1 MISQP
6 AIEVARLG
14 GDQPSALVI
23 IAHGGRADSVAPAGG
38 FTMTYAWQRWVTPW
52 VIAAARGSS
61 VDQPRSARSS
71 LALRTPRSEERY
83 RAGRTRV
90 WRLRYRVRGW
100 NGAAADAAQDLRWAV
115 RMAAAELPGV
125 PVILV
130 GHSMGG
136 RAAIYAAGEPNV
148 AAVCLLAPWIEDGDP
163 VGDLI
168 GKPVLIVHGS
178 ADRTTDPRR
187 SRTLATEVGAQ
198 FATVDGVGHTMVGG
212 RARWRALIIEFL
224 AKQVATLGA

>member
-6 AIEVARLG
+6 AIEVARRG
-14 GDQPSALVI
+14 GDQPAALVI

-52 VIAAARGSS
+52 VVAAARGS
-61 VDQPRSARSS
+61 
-71 LALRTPRSEERY
+71 RTK
-83 RAGRTRV
+83 V

-115 RMAAAELPGV
+115 RMAATELPGV

-136 RAAIYAAGEPNV
+136 RAAIYVAGEPNV

-168 GKPVLIVHGS
+168 GKPVLIVHGA

-187 SRTLATEVGAQ
+187 SRAVAAEVGAQ
-198 FATVDGVGHTMVGG
+198 FVAIDGVGHTMVGG
-212 RARWRALIIEFL
+212 RARWRALTIEFL